1 MGSLAF
7 STPRLPGPRSS
18 VFSTRCF
25 PIVGFPTK
33 GFELV
38 LDKTA
43 EITYFLD
50 AKPLFDIPHLNILDF
65 GLRIAEFK
73 FLIFPL
79 NAGLMGAKRLR
90 RG

>member
-1 MGSLAF
+1 MGPWLIKYPDSLLLSPQHAVLDDCK
-7 STPRLPGPRSS
+7 LPYNS
-18 VFSTRCF
+18 
-25 PIVGFPTK
+25 
-33 GFELV
+33 FELV

-50 AKPLFDIPHLNILDF
+50 AKLLFDIPHLTILDCGF
-65 GLRIAEFK
+65 RIAEFK
-73 FLIFPL
+73 SLIFPL